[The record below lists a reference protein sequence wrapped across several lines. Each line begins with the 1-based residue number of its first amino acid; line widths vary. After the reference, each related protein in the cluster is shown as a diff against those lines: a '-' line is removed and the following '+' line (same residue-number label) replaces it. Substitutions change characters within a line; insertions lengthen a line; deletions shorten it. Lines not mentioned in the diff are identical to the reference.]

1 MAKLK
6 ARLEPGRIRLG
17 RLQVGRLGSLP
28 FLAFLGLGPVVK
40 IGLGHLPIPG
50 LWQGRMQVSIA
61 RIRHRGGEH
70 VHDAR
75 CVGGSRRDR
84 LGRWNGRQWGT
95 GFPTDLAV
103 GLVLL
108 LSTKPPGR
116 VQAIGPFP
124 FRLFGFLGRGRFDR
138 GFHHGHLGARFRSRF
153 FRGFLRHESLRRLGL
168 RHRQPIRLF
177 QFNHHYLIR
186 LGCHDFRLLHGRVD
200 DDYFSRFPLGFRFF
214 LRQNHFVRGHG
225 DHGFGRGFLHW
236 FCRGDGLDRLGLR
249 FLLSR
254 LLRLGRFHNGHLGR
268 FLLNRFLLGLWFG
281 FRLEILLQPSDEGPD
296 LHLFLVGVRNC
307 IQVGMIR
314 VQRSLVLA
322 RRLERDS
329 LVQSGAGILGIHEG
343 GLIKILCGSL
353 VPLLDMGQD
362 TQTI

>member
-1 MAKLK
+1 
-6 ARLEPGRIRLG
+6 
-17 RLQVGRLGSLP
+17 
-28 FLAFLGLGPVVK
+28 
-40 IGLGHLPIPG
+40 
-50 LWQGRMQVSIA
+50 MQVSIA

-108 LSTKPPGR
+108 PSTKPPGR
-116 VQAIGPFP
+116 VQAIGPFS
-124 FRLFGFLGRGRFDR
+124 FRLFGFLGRGRLSRFNGFGRFDR

-177 QFNHHYLIR
+177 RFNHHYLLR

-214 LRQNHFVRGHG
+214 LRQNHFVLGHG
-225 DHGFGRGFLHW
+225 DHGFGRGFLLW
-236 FCRGDGLDRLGLR
+236 LCRGDGL
-249 FLLSR
+249 
-254 LLRLGRFHNGHLGR
+254 
-268 FLLNRFLLGLWFG
+268 NRFLLY
-281 FRLEILLQPSDEGPD
+281 S
-296 LHLFLVGVRNC
+296 C
-307 IQVGMIR
+307 K
-314 VQRSLVLA
+314 
-322 RRLERDS
+322 
-329 LVQSGAGILGIHEG
+329 G
-343 GLIKILCGSL
+343 GTG
-353 VPLLDMGQD
+353 
-362 TQTI
+362 